1 MQCEPAHIN
10 YPAIELVFLWRVVVC
25 NMENRFDIA
34 TIASAVGVAA
44 YVAIA
49 MGYVA
54 RHELGFSLQEIRSAA
69 VLIAVVIGSLVAI
82 DFFGTTLG
90 KAK

>member
-1 MQCEPAHIN
+1 
-10 YPAIELVFLWRVVVC
+10 
-25 NMENRFDIA
+25 MESRFDIV
-34 TIASAVGVAA
+34 TIAIAVGVAA

-54 RHELGFSLQEIRSAA
+54 RYELGFSLQEIRSAA

>member
-1 MQCEPAHIN
+1 
-10 YPAIELVFLWRVVVC
+10 
-25 NMENRFDIA
+25 MESRFDIV
-34 TIASAVGVAA
+34 TIAIAVGVAA

-49 MGYVA
+49 MDYAA
-54 RHELGFSLQEIRSAA
+54 RYELGFSLQEIRSAA
-69 VLIAVVIGSLVAI
+69 VLIAVAIGSLIAI